1 MYHVIVSLLPD
12 DPNNLSCAQIYL
24 YDTDYQIENRS
35 KRFTQLDPDLLREI
49 QNALLAY
56 NPYVSK
62 LRYVSQVLKENGN
75 TYIRLMISTNED
87 IDMRRY
93 NTPATSEVA
102 VLMPGDG
109 LNVSNRDVVLYK
121 QGGGLKIINE
131 FNACYEPLHYILLFP
146 LGDQGYHF
154 YIKPY
159 ETPNNEYGDTLQDKN
174 VEYENPLL
182 SNVLKINFLI

>member
-1 MYHVIVSLLPD
+1 MI
-12 DPNNLSCAQIYL
+12 
-24 YDTDYQIENRS
+24 
-35 KRFTQLDPDLLREI
+35 
-49 QNALLAY
+49 
-56 NPYVSK
+56 
-62 LRYVSQVLKENGN
+62 
-75 TYIRLMISTNED
+75 MISTNKD
-87 IDMRRY
+87 IGMRRY

-121 QGGGLKIINE
+121 QGGGSKRINE
-131 FNACYEPLHYILLFP
+131 FNECYDPLLFP